1 MILAIDGPAG
11 AGKSTV
17 AKLIARA
24 LGLKFLD
31 TGAMYRAVTLEVVRR
46 RLDPA
51 SAEGCGQ
58 VARELELTFDAQ
70 GSILIDGRPGEPA
83 IRSDEVTAAVSTVSA
98 HAPVRESVVAVQREL
113 GRRWGGLVAEGRDT
127 TTVVFPHADYKFFLT
142 ASSRVRAARRAAELG
157 APEREPEIRADIERR
172 DRLDSTRKLAP
183 LMRAP
188 DAVVIDTD
196 PYDAQ
201 GVADAILAHVPRSR
215 STSA

>member
-24 LGLKFLD
+24 LDLKFLD
-31 TGAMYRAVTLEVVRR
+31 TGAMYRAVTLEVLRR

-51 SAEGCGQ
+51 SEEECGQ
-58 VARELELTFDAQ
+58 VARELKLTFDST

-83 IRSDEVTAAVSTVSA
+83 IRSSEVTAAVSTVSA
-98 HAPVRESVVAVQREL
+98 HASVRESVVAVQREL

-127 TTVVFPHADYKFFLT
+127 TTVVFPHADHKFFLT
-142 ASSRVRAARRAAELG
+142 ASSVVRARRRAGELG
-157 APEREPEIRADIERR
+157 HPEREAEIKADIERR
-172 DRLDSTRKLAP
+172 DHLDTTRKVAP
-183 LMRAP
+183 LTRAP
-188 DAVVIDTD
+188 GAVVIDTD

-201 GVADAILAHVPRSR
+201 GVADAILAHVRSAR
-215 STSA
+215 TASR